1 MQRPCRLLRPGTCDH
16 GESFAFL
23 LVLAGMR
30 LRLTRRCFAKQACR
44 AAACS
49 ILATGFGAM
58 QRQCRAEPSL
68 AKSLEGVWQGLNE
81 GECKLS

>member
-1 MQRPCRLLRPGTCDH
+1 MLCQAGLPGSRLQHLGY
-16 GESFAFL
+16 
-23 LVLAGMR
+23 
-30 LRLTRRCFAKQACR
+30 
-44 AAACS
+44 
-49 ILATGFGAM
+49 GFGAM